1 MTLEL
6 LPQKFSVCQIE
17 NPGQADLTA
26 PFTFLS
32 RTDEEISLV
41 CESEKAP
48 KDALKREDGW
58 RGLRIAGLL
67 DFSLI
72 GILAKIAGLLA
83 AQKISTSG
91 CSRSSRSTP
100 SGAAMM
106 SMMRMCFTPTSF
118 RKFTAAT
125 ALPPVASMGSS
136 TMTSR
141 SSISGGILK

>member
-48 KDALKREDGW
+48 KDVLKREDGW
-58 RGLRIAGLL
+58 RGLRIAGPL

-83 AQKISTSG
+83 AQKISIFALSTYNTDYVLVKEEKLSAALDTLKKSG
-91 CSRSSRSTP
+91 YTLN
-100 SGAAMM
+100 
-106 SMMRMCFTPTSF
+106 
-118 RKFTAAT
+118 
-125 ALPPVASMGSS
+125 ALPQ
-136 TMTSR
+136 
-141 SSISGGILK
+141 

>member
-26 PFTFLS
+26 PFTFFS

-48 KDALKREDGW
+48 EDALKREDGW
-58 RGLRIAGLL
+58 RGLRIAGPL

-83 AQKISTSG
+83 AQKISIFAISTYNTDYVLVKEEKLSAALNTLKKSG
-91 CSRSSRSTP
+91 YTLN
-100 SGAAMM
+100 
-106 SMMRMCFTPTSF
+106 
-118 RKFTAAT
+118 
-125 ALPPVASMGSS
+125 ALSQ
-136 TMTSR
+136 
-141 SSISGGILK
+141 

>member
-17 NPGQADLTA
+17 NPDQADLTA

-48 KDALKREDGW
+48 KDALKREDSW
-58 RGLRIAGLL
+58 RGLRIAGPL

-83 AQKISTSG
+83 AQKISIFALSTYNTDYVLVKEEKLSAALNTLKKSG
-91 CSRSSRSTP
+91 YTLN
-100 SGAAMM
+100 
-106 SMMRMCFTPTSF
+106 
-118 RKFTAAT
+118 
-125 ALPPVASMGSS
+125 ALSQ
-136 TMTSR
+136 
-141 SSISGGILK
+141 

>member
-26 PFTFLS
+26 PFTFFS

-58 RGLRIAGLL
+58 RGLRIAGPL

-83 AQKISTSG
+83 AQKISIFALSTYNTDYVLVKEEKLSAALNTLKKSG
-91 CSRSSRSTP
+91 YTLN
-100 SGAAMM
+100 
-106 SMMRMCFTPTSF
+106 
-118 RKFTAAT
+118 
-125 ALPPVASMGSS
+125 ALSQ
-136 TMTSR
+136 
-141 SSISGGILK
+141 

>member
-26 PFTFLS
+26 PFTFLA

-58 RGLRIAGLL
+58 RGLRIAGPL

-83 AQKISTSG
+83 TQKISIFALSTYNTDYVLIKEEKLSAALDTLKKSG
-91 CSRSSRSTP
+91 YTLN
-100 SGAAMM
+100 
-106 SMMRMCFTPTSF
+106 
-118 RKFTAAT
+118 
-125 ALPPVASMGSS
+125 ALSQ
-136 TMTSR
+136 
-141 SSISGGILK
+141 

>member
-58 RGLRIAGLL
+58 RGLRIAGPL

-72 GILAKIAGLLA
+72 GILAKIPGLLA
-83 AQKISTSG
+83 AQKISIFALSTYNTDYVLIKEAQLQNALDAL
-91 CSRSSRSTP
+91 SRA
-100 SGAAMM
+100 GYAI
-106 SMMRMCFTPTSF
+106 
-118 RKFTAAT
+118 T
-125 ALPPVASMGSS
+125 ALSHSA
-136 TMTSR
+136 
-141 SSISGGILK
+141 

>member
-6 LPQKFSVCQIE
+6 LPQDFSVCQIE
-17 NPGQADLTA
+17 NPGQADLTM

-58 RGLRIAGLL
+58 RGLRIAGPL

-83 AQKISTSG
+83 AQKISIFAL
-91 CSRSSRSTP
+91 STYNTDYVLVKEEKL
-100 SGAAMM
+100 ADAL
-106 SMMRMCFTPTSF
+106 
-118 RKFTAAT
+118 T
-125 ALPPVASMGSS
+125 ALTRAGYDVLSA
-136 TMTSR
+136 
-141 SSISGGILK
+141 

>member
-17 NPGQADLTA
+17 NPGQANLTA

-58 RGLRIAGLL
+58 RGLRIAGPL

-83 AQKISTSG
+83 AQKISIFAISTYNTDYVLIKEAQLQNALDALMFVLAIDAEK
-91 CSRSSRSTP
+91 CSRN
-100 SGAAMM
+100 
-106 SMMRMCFTPTSF
+106 
-118 RKFTAAT
+118 
-125 ALPPVASMGSS
+125 
-136 TMTSR
+136 
-141 SSISGGILK
+141 

>member
-58 RGLRIAGLL
+58 RGLRIAGPL

-83 AQKISTSG
+83 AQKISIFALSTYNTDYVLVKEEKLSAALDTLKKSG
-91 CSRSSRSTP
+91 YTLN
-100 SGAAMM
+100 
-106 SMMRMCFTPTSF
+106 
-118 RKFTAAT
+118 
-125 ALPPVASMGSS
+125 ALSQ
-136 TMTSR
+136 
-141 SSISGGILK
+141 

>member
-58 RGLRIAGLL
+58 RGLRIAGPL

-83 AQKISTSG
+83 AQKISIFALSTYNTDYVLVKEENLSAALDTLKKSG
-91 CSRSSRSTP
+91 YTLNSLSQ
-100 SGAAMM
+100 
-106 SMMRMCFTPTSF
+106 
-118 RKFTAAT
+118 
-125 ALPPVASMGSS
+125 
-136 TMTSR
+136 
-141 SSISGGILK
+141 

>member
-58 RGLRIAGLL
+58 RGLRIAGPL

-83 AQKISTSG
+83 AQKISIFAISTYNTDYVLVKEEKLSAALDTLKKSG
-91 CSRSSRSTP
+91 YTLN
-100 SGAAMM
+100 
-106 SMMRMCFTPTSF
+106 
-118 RKFTAAT
+118 
-125 ALPPVASMGSS
+125 ALSQ
-136 TMTSR
+136 
-141 SSISGGILK
+141 

>member
-26 PFTFLS
+26 PFTFLA

-58 RGLRIAGLL
+58 RGLRIAGPL

-83 AQKISTSG
+83 AQKISIFAISTYNTDYVLIKEAQLQNALDAL
-91 CSRSSRSTP
+91 SRA
-100 SGAAMM
+100 GYAI
-106 SMMRMCFTPTSF
+106 
-118 RKFTAAT
+118 T
-125 ALPPVASMGSS
+125 ALSHSA
-136 TMTSR
+136 
-141 SSISGGILK
+141 

>member
-58 RGLRIAGLL
+58 RGLRIAGPL

-83 AQKISTSG
+83 AQKISIFALSTYNTDSVLVKEEKLSAALDTLKKSG
-91 CSRSSRSTP
+91 YTLN
-100 SGAAMM
+100 
-106 SMMRMCFTPTSF
+106 
-118 RKFTAAT
+118 
-125 ALPPVASMGSS
+125 ALSQ
-136 TMTSR
+136 
-141 SSISGGILK
+141 